1 MANGTYQANL
11 QLVAAALP
19 ANASATPA
27 GFAVGTVGALPNQI
41 SALALCRG
49 DTGAP
54 TCRACVADAFPGAQ
68 QDCPNSKDVTVYQDA
83 CIVRFSD
90 QRFLDF
96 PGVNSPYAVS
106 SWDSDNLTVPAAWF
120 DAAVAALMNAT
131 VDRAVSV
138 TAASNNSSARKY
150 FATGVEDFDAEQ
162 YPKIYGL
169 AQCVPDMTAVQC
181 RGCLGS
187 LVASMPGFLDGK
199 PAGRSLGVWCNLRYS
214 VSPFYTGPAMLHLPA
229 PAPAPAPA
237 PTAVPS
243 VVTPKPGAGS
253 FPPWLVFLL
262 QENLSELCENC

>member
-1 MANGTYQANL
+1 VANGMYQVNL

-27 GFAVGTVGALPNQI
+27 GFAAGTVGALPNKI

-49 DTGAP
+49 DTDAP

-83 CIVRFSD
+83 SIVRFSD
-90 QRFLDF
+90 QRFLEF
-96 PGVNSPYAVS
+96 PSVNSPYAVS
-106 SWDSDNLTVPAAWF
+106 SWDSDNLTVAAAWF

-131 VDRAVSV
+131 ADRAVSVSV
-138 TAASNNSSARKY
+138 TAASSNSSARKY
-150 FATGVEDFDAEQ
+150 FATGVKDFDAEQ

-169 AQCVPDMTAVQC
+169 AQCVHDLTAVQC

-199 PAGRSLGVWCNLRYS
+199 PAGRSLGVW
-214 VSPFYTGPAMLHLPA
+214 
-229 PAPAPAPA
+229 
-237 PTAVPS
+237 
-243 VVTPKPGAGS
+243 
-253 FPPWLVFLL
+253 
-262 QENLSELCENC
+262 